1 MAKTTAPL
9 SDFYQIV
16 GQNNRNLLVKSHKL
30 SPFHEDTTKV
40 TPFEPATVAPGVWTI
55 CKLDFKHGKER
66 ELILNDC
73 RLRFKLDFAAL
84 TGTTAGKVGPVLA
97 VRGTDFIRE
106 MIVRINNEEVFHVN
120 KQFELSMLWEMNNH
134 KTAGDPVDLDEAHM
148 LNYGVIPR
156 GHVGAY
162 VYHDHPSVNV
172 PGTQNWY
179 FRQDGYDT
187 VSNLGNRGLISI
199 VPGTE
204 RWDGRPRLIYDD
216 TILPAYMHQFDMSL
230 NHLIGPILHRLHL
243 RRIEYVQVEIMFEP
257 WVSKAACQNFL
268 LCAKVPDT
276 VHPYSVAVFR
286 GLELRQYRTTLLEGI
301 QGFTLAPERML
312 SWLMHRYSRREYA
325 FDFDN
330 QTSID
335 IPLNDWEIRSNIVR
349 LWWMLAPL
357 ATDGSK
363 NVFRPFGEPCE
374 GYERLS
380 GVEILWKNEK
390 VLDLDTHYE
399 VYRHYLLSDNKRYG
413 YDDPFMRFARLN
425 PDVALKQQEVD
436 GHVGYYDWMRV
447 ETGSTGTVL
456 PANQLP
462 WTPIGK
468 MRYEFPIYHVDFHMN
483 ILQGVHGAEII
494 DGIVNDTSDYV
505 IRLKRP
511 TDFPNFLHTGK
522 RTLWVWIEY
531 QTLVNLAAHSNQY
544 NRGSQVV
551 TKQLNPV

>member
-1 MAKTTAPL
+1 MAKTTGPL

-73 RLRFKLDFAAL
+73 RLRFKLDFSAM
-84 TGTTAGKVGPVLA
+84 TGTTAGTVGKVLA

-106 MIVRINNEEVFHVN
+106 MIVKINNEEVFHVN

-148 LNYGVIPR
+148 LNYGVIPK
-156 GHVGAY
+156 GHIGSYVFHSHNTANSSGAKNWFFNN
-162 VYHDHPSVNV
+162 DGSV
-172 PGTQNWY
+172 T
-179 FRQDGYDT
+179 DT
-187 VSNLGNRGLISI
+187 VGT

-216 TILPAYMHQFDMSL
+216 TTLPAYMHHFDMSL
-230 NHLIGPILHRLHL
+230 NHMIGPILHRLHL
-243 RRIEYVQVEIMFEP
+243 RRIEYLQVEIMFEP
-257 WVSKAACQNFL
+257 WVSKAVTQNFL
-268 LCAKVPDT
+268 LCAKNHVT
-276 VHPYSVAVFR
+276 STTHPYSVAVFR

-312 SWLMHRYSRREYA
+312 SWLMHRYSRREYE
-325 FDFDN
+325 FDFNN

-349 LWWMLAPL
+349 LWWMLAPP
-357 ATDGSK
+357 AVDGTF
-363 NVFRPFGEPCE
+363 NHFRPFGEPCE

-425 PDVALKQQEVD
+425 PDASLKNKEVD
-436 GHVGYYDWMRV
+436 GTIGYWDWVNVQSDLDAAVPSQDRIT
-447 ETGSTGTVL
+447 E
-456 PANQLP
+456 P
-462 WTPIGK
+462 PIGK
-468 MRYEFPIYHVDFHMN
+468 LRYEFPIYHVDFHMN
-483 ILQGVHGAEII
+483 ILQGVHGAELI

-505 IRLKRP
+505 IRIKRP
-511 TDFPNFLHTGK
+511 TDFTSFIHTGK

-531 QTLVNLAAHSNQY
+531 QTLVNLAANSNQY

>member
-1 MAKTTAPL
+1 MAKTTGPL

-40 TPFEPATVAPGVWTI
+40 TPFEPATVAPGVWTV

-73 RLRFKLDFAAL
+73 RLRFKLDFSAMTNGVA
-84 TGTTAGKVGPVLA
+84 GTVGKVLA

-106 MIVRINNEEVFHVN
+106 MIVKINNEEVFHVN

-148 LNYGVIPR
+148 LNYGVIPK
-156 GHVGAY
+156 GHIPAFVFHQHTGA
-162 VYHDHPSVNV
+162 NTA
-172 PGTQNWY
+172 GAKNWY
-179 FRQDGYDT
+179 F
-187 VSNLGNRGLISI
+187 SNNTTDADAVGT

-216 TILPAYMHQFDMSL
+216 TTLPAYVFQFDMSL
-230 NHLIGPILHRLHL
+230 NHMIGPILHRLHM
-243 RRIEYVQVEIMFEP
+243 RRVEYIQVEMLFEP
-257 WVSKAACQNFL
+257 WVSKANTQQFL
-268 LCAKVPDT
+268 LCAKNHLT
-276 VHPYSVAVFR
+276 GATHPYSLAQFK

-301 QGFTLAPERML
+301 RGFTLEPERML
-312 SWLMHRYSRREYA
+312 SWLMHRYSRREYM
-325 FDFDN
+325 FNFDN

-349 LWWMLAPL
+349 LWWMLAPP
-357 ATDGSK
+357 TIDGTF
-363 NVFRPFGEPCE
+363 NRFRPFGEPCE
-374 GYERLS
+374 GYDRLS

-425 PDVALKQQEVD
+425 PDATLKNQEVD
-436 GHVGYYDWMRV
+436 GTVGYWDWV
-447 ETGSTGTVL
+447 NVQTDADAI
-456 PANQLP
+456 PASNELIPVQ
-462 WTPIGK
+462 PIGK
-468 MRYEFPIYHVDFHMN
+468 LRYEFPIYHVDFHMN
-483 ILQGVHGAEII
+483 ILQGVHGAELI

-505 IRLKRP
+505 IRIKRLA
-511 TDFPNFLHTGK
+511 DFNSFLHTGV

-531 QTLVNLAAHSNQY
+531 QTLVNLAANSNQY